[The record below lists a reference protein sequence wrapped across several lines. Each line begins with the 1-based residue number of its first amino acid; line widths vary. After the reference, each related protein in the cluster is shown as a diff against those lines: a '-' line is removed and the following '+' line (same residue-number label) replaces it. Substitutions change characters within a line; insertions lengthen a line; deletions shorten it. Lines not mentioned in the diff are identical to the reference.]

1 MKIKLPKAPTA
12 DPVER
17 VSFSL
22 RKSSIEMINAYR
34 DAYED
39 AYGEKIN
46 LSSLVEDMLKGFMSE
61 DKAFMKFFQQR
72 QKEGAPSRPSA
83 EREEEKGEPGT
94 PLV

>member
-1 MKIKLPKAPTA
+1 MKIKLPKAPTV

-34 DAYED
+34 DAYEN

-46 LSSLVEDMLKGFMSE
+46 LSSLVEDMLKGFMTE
-61 DKAFMKFFQQR
+61 DKAFMKFYQQR
-72 QKEGAPSRPSA
+72 PKEGVKPASSN
-83 EREEEKGEPGT
+83 EREEDNGEPGT